1 MILYLKNT
9 VFFLFYSSICCL
21 MLTGHMHYERGFY
34 FSFFPIMMMYYLL
47 MLHPGIHERYIFQM
61 TERYFLRWKIIWCI
75 YFHMCLNRDVLI
87 VLFLYLYKE
96 FVFVINYAETR
107 LAKIDES
114 MYEKMTGY
122 RVAHLHLNVFQD
134 DMDNRFH
141 ENCYHTNRL
150 YLIESTNTSRETQ
163 LGISN
168 YRDIRR
174 RGKAP
179 REMTEDDARM
189 YKASSNK
196 GLLLANRRIMVAYP
210 MVILVVFSL
219 TNYLSAILIIG
230 NILSYMFT
238 RAMFHDFW
246 TDISYAVVSVIYA
259 QWQNNNMLIT

>member
-9 VFFLFYSSICCL
+9 LFFLFYSSICCL
-21 MLTGHMHYERGFY
+21 MLTGHMHYEKGFY
-34 FSFFPIMMMYYLL
+34 YSFYPIMMMYYLI
-47 MLHPGIHERYIFQM
+47 MLHPGIHEKYIFQM
-61 TERYFLRWKIIWCI
+61 TERYFVRWRIVWILF
-75 YFHMCLNRDVLI
+75 FHACLNHDVL
-87 VLFLYLYKE
+87 LFFFMYLYKE
-96 FVFVINYAETR
+96 LVFVINYAETR

-114 MYEKMTGY
+114 IYEKMMGY

-141 ENCYHTNRL
+141 ENCYNTNRL

-179 REMTEDDARM
+179 REMTETDASM

-196 GLLLANRRIMVAYP
+196 GLLLADRQIMVVYP
-210 MVILVVFSL
+210 MLILIGFSL
-219 TNYLSAILIIG
+219 RNYMSAILIIG
-230 NILSYMFT
+230 NLLSYMFT
-238 RAMFHDFW
+238 RALFHDFW
-246 TDISYAVVSVIYA
+246 TDLNYAVVSVIYVLS
-259 QWQNNNMLIT
+259 QNNNMLVT